1 MPAQTT
7 GAASYSAAALDG
19 VAAYGGAAAYDG
31 TAAFPDAS
39 TSGNAIGGPGQIAVT
54 AVVAGLPL
62 AGLAVAIWLLWG
74 HGVGLSDVLLMAGL
88 YVITGLGLTVGF
100 HRCFTHRSFR
110 AAPALRTVL
119 AVAGSMGF
127 EGSVISWVATHRR
140 HHAFTDRPGDPH
152 SPYRYGT
159 SIGGLL
165 RGLGHAHFGWMWR
178 DDPTPASRYAPDME
192 ADRAMRA
199 VSAWF
204 PWLCVA
210 SLAIPFGAGW
220 AIGGSARAAFTA
232 LVWAGLVRIC
242 LLQHVTWSVNS
253 LCHLLG
259 SRPFTTRR
267 FDRATNL
274 WPLALLSFGE
284 SWHNMHHSD
293 PACARHGVG
302 PGQIDIAAATIRV
315 FERLGWATDVRWPT
329 AARLDSHRRRD
340 AAGHRGVRPPEDSQ
354 LESAVTSAAR

>member
-1 MPAQTT
+1 MPEQTT
-7 GAASYSAAALDG
+7 AAG
-19 VAAYGGAAAYDG
+19 YDG
-31 TAAFPDAS
+31 TAAFGDAGHAG
-39 TSGNAIGGPGQIAVT
+39 TVGGPAQIAVT

-74 HGVGLSDVLLMAGL
+74 HGVGVADLLLMTGL
-88 YVITGLGLTVGF
+88 YLITGLGLTVGF

-110 AAPALRTVL
+110 AAPAFRTAL
-119 AVAGSMGF
+119 AVAGSMGS

-159 SIGGLL
+159 SIGGLT
-165 RGLGHAHFGWMWR
+165 RGLFHAHFGWMFT
-178 DDPTPASRYAPDME
+178 DDPTPASRYAPDLTV
-192 ADRAMRA
+192 DRAMRA
-199 VSAWF
+199 VSASF
-204 PWLCVA
+204 PALCVA
-210 SLAIPFGAGW
+210 SLAIPFGLGW
-220 AIGGSARAAFTA
+220 AIGGSLQAAVGA
-232 LVWAGLVRIC
+232 LIWAGLVRIC

-259 SRPFTTRR
+259 SRPFRTRQ

-293 PACARHGVG
+293 PSCARHGVG
-302 PGQIDIAAATIRV
+302 PGQIDVAAAVIRE

-329 AARLDSHRRRD
+329 PGRLNSHRRRD
-340 AAGHRGVRPPEDSQ
+340 DAPAPAGLLPQPALSPAAS
-354 LESAVTSAAR
+354 